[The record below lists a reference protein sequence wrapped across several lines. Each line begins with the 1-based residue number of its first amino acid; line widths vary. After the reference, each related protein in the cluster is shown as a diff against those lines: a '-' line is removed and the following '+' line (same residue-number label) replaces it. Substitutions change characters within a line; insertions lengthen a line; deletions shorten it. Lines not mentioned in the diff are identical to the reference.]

1 MKTRDRTCH
10 DMLIRVRDLAVAYRQ
25 RFAQSSSAHS
35 AMSIVATEVAEIE
48 ALLVAEHVSSRSA
61 RAARK
66 AGARQQLVDV
76 LVRAANTAWVL
87 SRTIPELAGHA
98 DAPVRMGDRQLVT
111 FGRGFLAAATPHATQ
126 FATHDIPIEGV
137 RNEIEAFEAVLA
149 ENTMRRDE
157 LTQTRNRL
165 KASLKRA
172 LEAVDTLDV
181 TVANTFASD
190 ADVRATWKLARRLEK
205 PRPRARAVKPV
216 VTSAPAAPP
225 APPPVSPDT
234 VAPPAAR
241 EAVRPETP
249 IVTAQRQ
256 KPRDDWE
263 ADLSA
268 DVSNPRIFTGGGTNA
283 ILVTG
288 PDCAGRASRRRA
300 PSVHAVL
307 RRIQARL
314 HYWPDR
320 RAASSESAH
329 RAGDQRHGTRRS
341 HRALGI

>member
-1 MKTRDRTCH
+1 MKTRYRTCY

-25 RFAQSSSAHS
+25 RFAASSSAHG
-35 AMSIVATEVAEIE
+35 AMSIVATEVAEIQ
-48 ALLVAEHVSSRSA
+48 ALLVAQHVSSRLA

-76 LVRAANTAWVL
+76 LVRAATTAWVL
-87 SRTIPELAGHA
+87 SRTIPELANHA

-157 LTQTRNRL
+157 LTQTRTRL

-205 PRPRARAVKPV
+205 PRPRARAVKPA
-216 VTSAPAAPP
+216 VTSAP
-225 APPPVSPDT
+225 
-234 VAPPAAR
+234 
-241 EAVRPETP
+241 
-249 IVTAQRQ
+249 
-256 KPRDDWE
+256 RDDGE
-263 ADLSA
+263 VDLSA
-268 DVSNPRIFTGGGTNA
+268 DVSNPRIFAGGGTNE

-288 PDCAGRASRRRA
+288 SGGGGRASRRRA

-320 RAASSESAH
+320 RAASGESAH
-329 RAGDQRHGTRRS
+329 RAGDQRHGTRRP

>member
-1 MKTRDRTCH
+1 MKTRYRTCY
-10 DMLIRVRDLAVAYRQ
+10 DMLIRVRDLAVGYRQ
-25 RFAQSSSAHS
+25 RFAESSSAHG
-35 AMSIVATEVAEIE
+35 AMSIVATEVAGIE

-61 RAARK
+61 LAARK
-66 AGARQQLVDV
+66 AGARRQLVDV

-87 SRTIPELAGHA
+87 SKSIPELANHA

-126 FATHDIPIEGV
+126 FATHDIPIEDV

-149 ENTMRRDE
+149 ENARRRDE
-157 LTQTRNRL
+157 LTQTRIRL

-205 PRPRARAVKPV
+205 PRPRARAVKPA
-216 VTSAPAAPP
+216 VTSAP
-225 APPPVSPDT
+225 
-234 VAPPAAR
+234 
-241 EAVRPETP
+241 
-249 IVTAQRQ
+249 
-256 KPRDDWE
+256 RDDGE
-263 ADLSA
+263 VDLSA

-288 PDCAGRASRRRA
+288 SGGGGRASRGRA

-307 RRIQARL
+307 RRNQARL
-314 HYWPDR
+314 HHWPDR

-329 RAGDQRHGTRRS
+329 RAGDQRHGTRRP